1 MVGGA
6 DNEKKSGSALK
17 ECAVKHALSHT
28 PALRKNSSG
37 KRDTGKGS
45 GKKFTYFEFSGRPDR
60 T

>member
-1 MVGGA
+1 M
-6 DNEKKSGSALK
+6 KKSGSALK

-37 KRDTGKGS
+37 KRDTDKGS